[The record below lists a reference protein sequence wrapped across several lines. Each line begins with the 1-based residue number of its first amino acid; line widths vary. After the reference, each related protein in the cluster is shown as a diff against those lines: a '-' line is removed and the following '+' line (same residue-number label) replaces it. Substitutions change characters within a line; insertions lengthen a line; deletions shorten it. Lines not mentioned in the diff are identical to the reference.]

1 MLLEDKDKEDVNL
14 GVPSF
19 RTKPE
24 DGETAFVEVSARG
37 MEIEEDPTIQ
47 CQTVCQFVR
56 PHAVN
61 ENLRSLQE
69 TENQT
74 RCTAESWARVKVGEV
89 NKFFFVW
96 RIN

>member
-1 MLLEDKDKEDVNL
+1 MREMLLEDKDKEDVNL

-37 MEIEEDPTIQ
+37 MEDPEEDPTIQ

-56 PHAVN
+56 PHAMSN
-61 ENLRSLQE
+61 ENLEESEQE

-74 RCTAESWARVKVGEV
+74 GGLTAEEAELTGEGMD
-89 NKFFFVW
+89 
-96 RIN
+96 R